1 MSGRESLNKR
11 LEQLYRSKVDDLQAM
26 YAELRELV
34 LDDCS
39 WPLLLHVWEEDY
51 AKAPVKLMFVGQETM
66 GWEAPFNTEEEVAS
80 SMAVYE
86 RFGLGQDYK
95 KTPFWSWVHS
105 INQKFGNPDT
115 NCFVW
120 NNILKFGKEAEK
132 GRPDSRITDL
142 ENEYFNVIKDEM
154 AILGPDVCLFL
165 TGPTYDDAIRAKFP
179 DVEFMLVEDYPLN
192 EVARL
197 KGSGLPEHA
206 YRTYHPGY
214 GQRHSDWYSEV
225 FETIAKSL

>member
-26 YAELRELV
+26 YAELRKLG

-66 GWEAPFNTEEEVAS
+66 GWEAPFNTEDEVAS

-86 RFGLGQDYK
+86 RFVLGQDY
-95 KTPFWSWVHS
+95 KTPFWSWVRR
-105 INQKFGNPDT
+105 INQQFGNPDT

-142 ENEYFNVIKDEM
+142 ENKYFNVIKDEM
-154 AILGPDVCLFL
+154 AILGPMCAF
-165 TGPTYDDAIRAKFP
+165 F
-179 DVEFMLVEDYPLN
+179 
-192 EVARL
+192 
-197 KGSGLPEHA
+197 
-206 YRTYHPGY
+206 
-214 GQRHSDWYSEV
+214 
-225 FETIAKSL
+225 